1 MTEIIKKELE
11 RNIRVLKSSIDDI
24 IPLSDTTEEIVK
36 LNFEA
41 IRVLLDY
48 CEQLSLEGETVME
61 RWLTSPRLAEFRESK
76 LKREG
81 GCCYG

>member
-11 RNIRVLKSSIDDI
+11 RNIRALKSSIDDI

-41 IRVLLDY
+41 IRVLVDY
-48 CEQLSLEGETVME
+48 CEQLSLEGEPAM
-61 RWLTSPRLAEFRESK
+61 AEFRESK

>member
-11 RNIRVLKSSIDDI
+11 RNIRALKSSIDDI

-41 IRVLLDY
+41 IRVLVDY
-48 CEQLSLEGETVME
+48 CEQLSLEGEPAME

-81 GCCYG
+81 GCSYG

>member
-48 CEQLSLEGETVME
+48 CEQLSLEGEPVME